1 VAATAMA
8 EVIEEH
14 TLKILQ
20 VKVVVKER
28 NRARKELD
36 FDKSD
41 FLRDRLLKEFGAEVV
56 DQKDGPSGW
65 RFKDGKPSKL
75 PPGTKIPAE
84 FAEDLKPDEKPVP
97 NNAKKRDRGEPTPTS
112 AREQKLENKKQK
124 RAREKEDDEEVKQK
138 ESKKKARENEK
149 ESAKSSTDKNRNSAL
164 LAELV
169 PNATGPG
176 RTVDGVYIEDIV
188 TSSSSKAVKYGDR
201 VKAHYIGR
209 LKSNGKVFDSSLKKA
224 FVFRVGRG
232 EVIRGWDIGF
242 AGMTVGSK
250 RKLII
255 PPEKAYGRQGSPP
268 VIPGNATLEF
278 EVTLLG
284 IV

>member
-1 VAATAMA
+1 MA
-8 EVIEEH
+8 EVVDPH

-20 VKVVVKER
+20 VKVLIRER
-28 NRARKELD
+28 NRARKDLD

-41 FLRDRLLKEFGAEVV
+41 FLREKLLKEFGAEVI
-56 DQKDGPSGW
+56 DQKEGPSGW
-65 RFKDGKPSKL
+65 RFKDGKASRL
-75 PPGTKIPAE
+75 PAGFKIPAE
-84 FAEDLKPDEKPVP
+84 FAEDMKPDEKPA
-97 NNAKKRDRGEPTPTS
+97 AKGSKRERETPTS
-112 AREQKLENKKQK
+112 AREKTLENKKQK
-124 RAREKEDDEEVKQK
+124 RTREKEEEKQD
-138 ESKKKARENEK
+138 SSTKKKLREK
-149 ESAKSSTDKNRNSAL
+149 EKNATKSVERSRNNAL
-164 LAELV
+164 LAEIV

-176 RTVDGVYIEDIV
+176 RTVDGVYIEDMV

-201 VKAHYIGR
+201 VKAHYVGR
-209 LKSNGKVFDSSLKKA
+209 LKSNGKVFDSSLKKP

-250 RKLII
+250 RKLVI
-255 PPEKAYGRQGSPP
+255 PPEKAYGKQGSPP